1 MQIVRLAKKKPE
13 ITPEIVKE
21 FIVRFS
27 PQLPGIRKYY
37 NDQLFLKYV
46 AKMMEIFAD
55 ANDFVSFSF
64 QFKKWLEKYDDKK
77 KD

>member
-1 MQIVRLAKKKPE
+1 MKIVCLAKKKPE
-13 ITPEIVKE
+13 ITNDIVRE

-27 PQLPGIRKYY
+27 AQLPGIRKYY

-46 AKMMEIFAD
+46 AKMLEVFSNAE
-55 ANDFVSFSF
+55 DFVSFSF

-77 KD
+77 N